1 MSPLGA
7 TPAAAPAPGAAPAR
21 PAVDPALREAARRF
35 EGLFVTKLLQSALGG
50 EASSGA
56 TGGGLFGQGPGAD
69 VYQGLL
75 ETFLSDH
82 LSRGGGLGLADSLA
96 RTLGGSK

>member
-1 MSPLGA
+1 VSPLGV
-7 TPAAAPAPGAAPAR
+7 TPAAAPAPDAAPAR
-21 PAVDPALREAARRF
+21 PGADPALREAARRF

-50 EASSGA
+50 ES
-56 TGGGLFGQGPGAD
+56 TGGGLFGQGPGSD

-82 LSRGGGLGLADSLA
+82 LSRGGGLGLAESLA
-96 RTLGGSK
+96 RTLGEGR

>member
-1 MSPLGA
+1 VTPLGA
-7 TPAAAPAPGAAPAR
+7 VGPSPAPQQAR
-21 PAVDPALREAARRF
+21 PATDPALHEAARRF
-35 EGLFVTKLLQSALGG
+35 EGLFVSKLLESALGG
-50 EASSGA
+50 ES

-82 LSRGGGLGLADSLA
+82 LSRGGGLGLASSLE
-96 RTLGGSK
+96 RTLGGEGS